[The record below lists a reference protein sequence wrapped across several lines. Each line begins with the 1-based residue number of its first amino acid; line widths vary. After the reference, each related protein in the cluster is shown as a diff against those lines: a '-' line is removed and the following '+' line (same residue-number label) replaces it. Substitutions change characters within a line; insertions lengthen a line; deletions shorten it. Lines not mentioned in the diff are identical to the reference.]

1 MSRGCLV
8 SLTFVGAS
16 VVTWIGLFVYF
27 MGAYDYN
34 RPGDSGGTAMG
45 VFMFLITGGVIA
57 ALVVGALAAL
67 LVWARGLPKE

>member
-27 MGAYDYN
+27 MGSSDLN

-45 VFMFLITGGVIA
+45 MFMFLITGGVAI
-57 ALVVGALAAL
+57 ALVVGAVGAL